1 VNDLIPPKKQEPH
14 IFSKPLWSSLKLI
27 VTPTSGQ
34 AKLLTNFQKPQP
46 IPQEKNPTHNQP
58 LPPELSH
65 CSRVAI
71 QSSSE
76 IEIASF
82 VFIDLQV

>member
-1 VNDLIPPKKQEPH
+1 MTEFPPKTRAPH
-14 IFSKPLWSSLKLI
+14 ILKTFVELAEARHNPNRWSS
-27 VTPTSGQ
+27 T
-34 AKLLTNFQKPQP
+34 KLLTTFQKPQS

-58 LPPELSH
+58 LPPELNH
-65 CSRVAI
+65 CSRVTI
-71 QSSSE
+71 QASSE